1 MTRNAAM
8 LADAQRVRHAI
19 GKAWRSASE
28 WVFPV
33 RPVKSYSQQG
43 EDLILSH
50 LLSVAGITK
59 PFYVDIGSNDPVIL
73 SNTYLFYRSGGQ
85 GVCVEP
91 NTRYNARYR
100 RYRPRDTLL
109 NVGVTT
115 EATTSLPYYEM
126 DWPEFNTFDKKQA
139 EAVQSRYGDRN
150 AIRRVASLPLLNV
163 NELLNDYVRRPVDV
177 LSLDVEGLDA
187 RILAAIDFTRWSPTF
202 ICVEH
207 SELTQSS
214 DQPAA
219 ESIEALLC
227 TNGYVLEAYNSINGI
242 YRLATS

>member
-1 MTRNAAM
+1 
-8 LADAQRVRHAI
+8 L
-19 GKAWRSASE
+19 
-28 WVFPV
+28 
-33 RPVKSYSQQG
+33 KSYAQQG

-50 LLSVAGITK
+50 LLSVEGITK
-59 PFYVDIGSNDPVIL
+59 PFYVDIGSNDPVVL
-73 SNTYLFYRSGGQ
+73 SNTYFFYRPGGQ

-115 EATTSLPYYEM
+115 GASTSLPYYEM

-150 AIRRVASLPLLNV
+150 AIRRVTSLPLVNV
-163 NELLNDYVRRPVDV
+163 NDLLDKHVRRPVDV

-207 SELTQSS
+207 SQLTQTP
-214 DQPAA
+214 DQPASV
-219 ESIEALLC
+219 SIQALLC
-227 TNGYVLEAYNSINGI
+227 TRGYVLEAHNSINGI
-242 YRLATS
+242 YRRQTPNRNEALV